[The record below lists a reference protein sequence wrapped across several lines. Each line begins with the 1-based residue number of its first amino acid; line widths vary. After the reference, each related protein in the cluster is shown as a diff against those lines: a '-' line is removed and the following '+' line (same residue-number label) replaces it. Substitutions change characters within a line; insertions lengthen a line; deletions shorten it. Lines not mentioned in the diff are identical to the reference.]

1 MGLLERIFG
10 AVAPPTAPRASS
22 EYMRGE
28 RASVFQSWHPF
39 LRDSREDVR
48 QAYYLSAARTIEMMH
63 NSGWLAGLV
72 RQAKASIL
80 GDGLDLVSQPD
91 WQALGWT
98 NEEANAWARLVKA
111 RWTAWAS
118 NPLECDAAGKWDL
131 HQQAHAAL
139 SGYFGAGEIVQL
151 LRWISRPQSRTRTK
165 VQLVPAHRLLQESNG
180 VDLFQGVRID
190 ANGMP
195 LSYRLR
201 LPTPLLETGMVMEL
215 AARDA
220 ANRPNV
226 AHIFDGEIGQ
236 MRGISP
242 FAPALQAL
250 RQFDHL
256 GTATLSTELARAL
269 VAGTITS
276 ESPTAEV
283 MQAFQDPAEQG
294 AGSNV
299 DGLMEARAEFYD
311 NVSFDLNGPI
321 KIIHLFPGEKLDL
334 KTGNGAGTNYLPLS
348 ENLLRE
354 VAVCAGHTVEEV
366 TGNYSGAS
374 YTSVRIATTTRWPI
388 TLFRR
393 KHIAKPFYQNAFEC
407 WLEEEIDSAAIPFKG
422 GLPAFLADREA
433 ACRAKWRG
441 PPKPQADDLKYAKAS
456 ETLYRMNAVT
466 LERVCGD
473 NGDDWEDVLEQL
485 AEERE
490 KRKLLGLPEPILA
503 GSTIINED
511 DLENEQTPQD
521 GDKGGK
527 PAGEAK

>member
-1 MGLLERIFG
+1 MGLVARILG
-10 AVAPPTAPRASS
+10 AMVPAAPIGGPRPRAG
-22 EYMRGE
+22 YMRGE
-28 RASVFQSWHPF
+28 QTSIFRSWMPT

-48 QAYYLSAARTIEMMH
+48 QAYWLSAARTVEMMH

-80 GDGLDLVSQPD
+80 GDGLELVAIPD

-98 NEEANAWARLVKA
+98 NKEANDWARLVKT
-111 RWTAWAS
+111 RWNAWAS
-118 NPLECDAAGKWDL
+118 KPLECDAAGKWDM

-139 SGYFGAGEIVQL
+139 SGYFATGEIVQH
-151 LRWISRPQSRTRTK
+151 LRWIGRPQSRTRTK
-165 VQLVPAHRLLQESNG
+165 IQLVPSPRLVQESNG
-180 VDLFQGVRID
+180 VDLYQGVRVD
-190 ANGMP
+190 VNGMP
-195 LSYRLR
+195 VSYRLR
-201 LPTPLLETGMVMEL
+201 LTMPLLDTGTIFEL
-215 AARDA
+215 AARDT
-220 ANRPNV
+220 ANRPIV

-242 FAPALQAL
+242 FAPALKSL
-250 RQFDHL
+250 REFDRL
-256 GTATLSTELARAL
+256 GTATLSTELARAII
-269 VAGTITS
+269 AGTI
-276 ESPTAEV
+276 ESPAPTQEV
-283 MQAFQDPAEQG
+283 MQAFQDPDEQG
-294 AGSNV
+294 TGSSI
-299 DGLMEARAEFYD
+299 DDMMAARAEYYEGS
-311 NVSFDLNGPI
+311 NFDLNGPI
-321 KIIHLFPGEKLDL
+321 KLIHLFPGEKLDL
-334 KTGNGAGTNYLPLS
+334 KTGNQSSNYLPLS

-393 KHIAKPFYQNAFEC
+393 KHIARPFYQNAYEC
-407 WLEEEIDSAAIPFKG
+407 WLEEQIDRGDIPFRG
-422 GLPAFLADREA
+422 GLEAFLASRDE

-485 AEERE
+485 AEEKA
-490 KRKLLGLPEPILA
+490 KRKALGLPEPILS
-503 GSTIINED
+503 GGTIIDQD
-511 DLENEQTPQD
+511 DLDAQQTPGK
-521 GDKGGK
+521 GDDKPTEKGK
-527 PAGEAK
+527 